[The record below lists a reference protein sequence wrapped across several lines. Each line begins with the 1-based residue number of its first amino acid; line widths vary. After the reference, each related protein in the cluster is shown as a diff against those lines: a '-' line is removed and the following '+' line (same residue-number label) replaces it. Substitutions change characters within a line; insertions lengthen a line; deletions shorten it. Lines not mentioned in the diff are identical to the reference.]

1 MNGRARGAVL
11 LSDWKMIGREE
22 MTLFC
27 HNEQSHTSRA
37 IASSMRGLDP
47 PDGPASVGGALVSS
61 TSDQAA

>member
-1 MNGRARGAVL
+1 
-11 LSDWKMIGREE
+11 